1 MFGDLFTG
9 PHLIIVLIIVV
20 LLFGATRLPALARA
34 LGQSR
39 NAFKS
44 EMKKGE
50 EAGPSDSSTTSG
62 SSTTSD
68 SSAATEETNNT
79 TPKP

>member
-1 MFGDLFTG
+1 MADLLG
-9 PHLIIVLIIVV
+9 GWKLLILLVIVLLI
-20 LLFGATRLPALARA
+20 FGATRLPALARA

-50 EAGPSDSSTTSG
+50 QEGDGTTKSTPADSTDVTSPDDI
-62 SSTTSD
+62 SKS
-68 SSAATEETNNT
+68 
-79 TPKP
+79 

>member
-1 MFGDLFTG
+1 MADLLG
-9 PHLIIVLIIVV
+9 GWKLLIILVVVL

-34 LGQSR
+34 IGQSR

-50 EAGPSDSSTTSG
+50 QGDGTTTTDST
-62 SSTTSD
+62 D
-68 SSAATEETNNT
+68 SASPDDV
-79 TPKP
+79 PKS

>member
-1 MFGDLFTG
+1 MADLLG
-9 PHLIIVLIIVV
+9 GWKLLIIVV
-20 LLFGATRLPALARA
+20 VILLLFGATRLPALARA

-50 EAGPSDSSTTSG
+50 QGEGTTTSTDSTDT
-62 SSTTSD
+62 SSSD
-68 SSAATEETNNT
+68 DI
-79 TPKP
+79 PKS